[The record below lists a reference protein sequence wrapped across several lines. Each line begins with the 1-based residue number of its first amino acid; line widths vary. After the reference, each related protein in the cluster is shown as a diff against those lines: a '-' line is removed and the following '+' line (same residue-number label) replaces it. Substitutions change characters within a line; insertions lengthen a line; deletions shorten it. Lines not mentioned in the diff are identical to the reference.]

1 MPDIVWKGTT
11 DIKEQPGSPKVQL
24 TYAGSANDLHE
35 ALAAMGQNF
44 LLALVIIQDETMRT
58 LPIGLAFFTWDV
70 GMKHGDIQVLGAAA
84 YAAPLLSTL
93 LLIAVGLAMLIA
105 GPRWRAQARERMH
118 ERWEHRM
125 HRRFGAGWN
134 SLSEEER
141 ERFRAGMNHWH
152 GRGRDHRAG
161 APGSEAPATPSE
173 PTAPS
178 DPR

>member
-1 MPDIVWKGTT
+1 MRIFPF
-11 DIKEQPGSPKVQL
+11 
-24 TYAGSANDLHE
+24 
-35 ALAAMGQNF
+35 ALI
-44 LLALVIIQDETMRT
+44 ALGVVGVLKHFGWIDPEFMR
-58 LPIGLAFFTWDV
+58 LFWP
-70 GMKHGDIQVLGAAA
+70 
-84 YAAPLLSTL
+84 L

-141 ERFRAGMNHWH
+141 ERFRAGMNQWH

-161 APGSEAPATPSE
+161 GPGSEAPATPSE
-173 PTAPS
+173 PTAPR

>member
-1 MPDIVWKGTT
+1 MRIFPF
-11 DIKEQPGSPKVQL
+11 
-24 TYAGSANDLHE
+24 
-35 ALAAMGQNF
+35 ALIAIGVVGVLKHF
-44 LLALVIIQDETMRT
+44 GWIDPEFMR
-58 LPIGLAFFTWDV
+58 LFWP
-70 GMKHGDIQVLGAAA
+70 
-84 YAAPLLSTL
+84 L

-152 GRGRDHRAG
+152 GPGRDNRASGPASDEG
-161 APGSEAPATPSE
+161 AAVATVVAFPARSARRT
-173 PTAPS
+173 
-178 DPR
+178 